1 MFENFTYF
9 TGFLWA
15 QIGIF
20 IDFNNNPCQKSIID
34 PLYSSIN
41 AVHFVLDLILW
52 PLKNLIVAAR
62 APKISLGQKYLT
74 TSTLYDPSY
83 NTLDLHRDLKKL
95 TGSSIE
101 VGKNSILNVTGQEF

>member
-52 PLKNLIVAAR
+52 PLKKLIVPTG

-74 TSTLYDPSY
+74 TSTPFGPSY
-83 NTLDLHRDLKKL
+83 YILDQHRDLKKL
-95 TGSSIE
+95 TGS
-101 VGKNSILNVTGQEF
+101 NVQ